1 MLRNTSKRWGVVA
14 QTFHWV
20 SAALVL
26 YLLAHGWWMT
36 HLAGRGAR
44 LSEYATHASV
54 GYFLLALII
63 IRVTWRMTNE
73 VPLHPS
79 SAPVW
84 ERRMALGVHVALYIL
99 LVVESYLGWALSG
112 TLRQPLDRTLGG
124 LVRVPPIMRPGN
136 RDLHEIFETAHEV
149 VAWILAALVVLHIG
163 AAVYHWKVRRDDV
176 LHRMLPGAGRT

>member
-14 QTFHWV
+14 QILHWV

-36 HLAGRGAR
+36 HLADRGTR
-44 LSEYATHASV
+44 LSEYANHASV

-63 IRVTWRMTNE
+63 MRVTWRMANE

-84 ERRMALGVHVALYIL
+84 ERRMALGVHAALYML
-99 LVVESYLGWALSG
+99 LVIESYLGWALSG
-112 TLRQPLDRTLGG
+112 TLLQPLDRTLGG

-136 RDLHEIFETAHEV
+136 RDLHEIFAGAHEA

-176 LHRMLPGAGRT
+176 LHRMLPGAGRI